1 MEMNVC
7 RIINAHIQS
16 GRIANPTE
24 RKMQDSANDYY
35 SAGLYR
41 AMFRNETDLNKLDY
55 NYADH
60 ILGYAE
66 FGCKNAIED
75 YRNYFLYV
83 KNYILLS
90 ILSMQ
95 KCWKMPLSKTNRR
108 MRHE

>member
-1 MEMNVC
+1 MEENKNFDSLVES
-7 RIINAHIQS
+7 IGQLV
-16 GRIANPTE
+16 E
-24 RKMQDSANDYY
+24 MQDSANDYY

-60 ILGYAE
+60 ILEYAE

-75 YRNYFLYV
+75 YRNYLLYV
-83 KNYILLS
+83 KKLYLPS

-95 KCWKMPLSKTNRR
+95 KCWKMPLNKTKRR